1 MILPRRYLLS
11 GHGPNHFVLAAHVL
25 ALADILLAEVPCEP
39 GLAVQLAAQAWE
51 TGRVEYGPLSLE
63 IR

>member
-11 GHGPNHFVLAAHVL
+11 GRGANHFILAAHVL

>member
-11 GHGPNHFVLAAHVL
+11 GRGANHFVLALHVL

-39 GLAVQLAAQAWE
+39 GLAVQLAAQAWA